1 MKPENPVAMSKVE
14 IPAKPGSAS
23 LAEFEIVVA
32 VAPESGADQLVRD
45 LQRARAKVRRLW
57 PMPDK
62 LPSDADVLVVEFS
75 DRLTDLL
82 PWTPGESRSAVVV
95 VIGPNRA
102 PDPARLCETTPEAV
116 IYMPAQTE
124 TIAGVVA
131 LARSQ
136 FDYTRRLRDRIERL
150 DENLRTIRN
159 VERAKAILIS
169 TRGMNDEVA
178 YKFLRS
184 QAMDRRTTVNAI
196 ATAIIDSFELLG

>member
-1 MKPENPVAMSKVE
+1 MNRVE
-14 IPAKPGSAS
+14 VPAKPGSAS

-62 LPSDADVLVVEFS
+62 LPSDADVLVVEFN
-75 DRLTDLL
+75 DRLTDRL

-95 VIGPNRA
+95 VVGPNRA

-116 IYMPAQTE
+116 IYMPAQAE

-136 FDYTRRLRDRIERL
+136 FDYTKRLRDRIERL

-169 TRGMNDEVA
+169 ARGMNDDDA
-178 YKFLRS
+178 YKFLRR

-196 ATAIIDSFELLG
+196 AAAIIDSFELLG

>member
-1 MKPENPVAMSKVE
+1 MNKVE
-14 IPAKPGSAS
+14 VPAKPALAS

-75 DRLTDLL
+75 DRLTDRL

-102 PDPARLCETTPEAV
+102 PDPARVWQTTPEAV
-116 IYMPAQTE
+116 IYMRAQTE

-169 TRGMNDEVA
+169 TRGMNEEVA
-178 YKFLRS
+178 YKFLGS
-184 QAMDRRTTVNAI
+184 QAMDRHRTGSPIST
-196 ATAIIDSFELLG
+196 TII